1 MATVIVL
8 GPFQVCHDGTVYGP
22 GQTAEVPDAVAQ
34 QWLTHGWVG
43 VKRKAPAKKA
53 TP

>member
-1 MATVIVL
+1 MASVTVVP
-8 GPFQVCHDGTVYGP
+8 PFQVQHDGEVYTP